1 MPPALL
7 VSAIAIL
14 WPIDAA
20 TPSSAGGP
28 VRGSTSPITI
38 SVSVIP
44 GSAASEA
51 PVERYTPVSNSDAA
65 ARYLIIV
72 SSSCSM
78 LFWLVA
84 KRPVHPHSSDVV
96 PGTDQAAWLEAQEQ
110 DDDEA
115 VEHALELLRAGRED
129 SVDLR
134 AEQAE
139 DQPGCFG
146 QQHDQDGA
154 EHGAERRA
162 ESADDQDRQ
171 RLDREQERKAFD
183 ADEGQINSVQRAGEA
198 GDKGGGDEGEQF
210 VGMQV
215 DSHDAGGGVVIADR
229 DKGAADAAATDVERG
244 EQRENRKAEAEI
256 CERGVA

>member
-7 VSAIAIL
+7 ASAIAIL

-44 GSAASEA
+44 GSAASER
-51 PVERYTPVSNSDAA
+51 PVERYAPASNSDAV

-72 SSSCSM
+72 SSSCSI
-78 LFWLVA
+78 LFWLVT
-84 KRPVHPHSSDVV
+84 KRPVHPHPPDVV
-96 PGTDQAAWLEAQEQ
+96 PGADQAARLETQEQ

-115 VEHALELLRAGRED
+115 VEHALKLLRAGREYR
-129 SVDLR
+129 VHLG

-139 DQPGCFG
+139 QEPRCFR

-154 EHGAERRA
+154 EHSAERGAEP
-162 ESADDQDRQ
+162 ADDQDRQ
-171 RLDREQERKAFD
+171 RLDREQEGKTFY
-183 ADEGQINSVQRAGEA
+183 ADER
-198 GDKGGGDEGEQF
+198 
-210 VGMQV
+210 QV
-215 DSHDAGGGVVIADR
+215 DA
-229 DKGAADAAATDVERG
+229 
-244 EQRENRKAEAEI
+244 
-256 CERGVA
+256 